1 MKFTRLAPFLTL
13 SLLSLGVLSVAPAV
27 QGADVSIYT
36 VKKGIQ
42 YAQTGSGIPVAGTNN
57 SYVFEAD
64 VFTFLPNEVTSAM
77 ALLPLPIGTNQAL
90 VEQPSQ
96 NQFQLRHK
104 YNTQTALDNHYP
116 DGNYVMGINA
126 IHDGVKTLSLLLSG
140 AAYPTSAPHLTDFP
154 TLQMVNA
161 NGYFQATWDPFAGG
175 TSSGFVQ
182 FRIEDLMG
190 NKIFETPDYAKPGAF
205 DGTAIAALLGPG
217 ILTAGQTN
225 NGTLTFQKN
234 VVVDSNSY
242 PGAVGVADY
251 YIRTSF
257 SVITTTSAAP
267 DVKSYE
273 VTKGRRFLQKDT
285 SAPSPDLGQEF
296 DFQASVQASSS
307 NLVSSASVLVP
318 VNKLQAL
325 PAQGDGVNFA
335 FSDATTTQIAL
346 DALFAN
352 GAYTFTIH
360 TVNDGTRSLTLP
372 LTGNAFPYPPPP
384 RIANFDATQS
394 VYANEDSVVA
404 WDAWPGG
411 NSADFIE
418 LRIEDFQNNKIFATP
433 ALGKVGALDGTATSA
448 VIKGGS
454 LVPGQSYNATLLF
467 KRIPALDTTNY
478 PAVLGLT
485 DYYGRTKF
493 TLTTAPADV
502 KSYSVLKGQ
511 QFIQSGSGAP
521 VASPAAPFVFETTV
535 STATSN
541 VVSNAA
547 VSTPPP
553 LPAVDTLTLQLDG
566 NYDFTGGFNSKS
578 ALDATD
584 PAGTYVV
591 GFNTAHDGLKNL
603 PVVLPPGDAYPVVP
617 HVNNAYNAQ
626 LISFDADFVLS
637 WDAFLGGT
645 SSDFVRVE
653 ITDLAGIFV
662 FKSKGIT
669 KNGALTG
676 LSNSVVIP
684 AYTLAPGAGYKATL
698 QFEKVLS
705 RDAASY
711 PGSLGV
717 AGYFTRTY
725 FGMATR
731 SLGAG
736 NPPSLASWQV
746 SSGGQFQFL
755 VSGIAGET
763 YRIDGSSNL
772 VQWIPLATNTA
783 GIIFIDPN
791 STKYPHFFYRA
802 VFLP

>member
-1 MKFTRLAPFLTL
+1 MKFRRFTPFLTL
-13 SLLSLGVLSVAPAV
+13 FLSSLAALSVTPAV
-27 QGADVSIYT
+27 EGADVSIYT

-42 YAQTGSGIPVAGTNN
+42 YAQTDSGPPVAGTNN

-64 VFTFLPNEVTSAM
+64 VFSFLPNEVTSAM
-77 ALLPLPIGTNQAL
+77 VLLPPPIGTNQAL
-90 VEQPSQ
+90 AEQPSQ

-104 YNTQTALDNHYP
+104 YNTQTALNTHYP
-116 DGNYVMGINA
+116 DGNYALGINA
-126 IHDGVKTLSLLLSG
+126 IHDGTKTLNLALTG
-140 AAYPTSAPHLTDFP
+140 AAYPNAPHLTDFP

-161 NGYFQATWDPFAGG
+161 NGYFQATWGPFAGG
-175 TSSGFVQ
+175 TSNDFVQ
-182 FRIEDLMG
+182 FRIEDLAG
-190 NKIFETPDYAKPGAF
+190 NKLFETPDYGKPGALN
-205 DGTAIAALLGPG
+205 GTALSTLVYAPG

-225 NGTLTFQKN
+225 NGTLTFQTN

-267 DVKSYE
+267 DVKLYE
-273 VTKGRRFLQKDT
+273 VTKGRRFVQNDT
-285 SAPSPDLGQEF
+285 NAPTPNKGQEF

-307 NLVSSASVLVP
+307 NLVASASALFP
-318 VNKLQAL
+318 GNKLQSL
-325 PAQGDGVNFA
+325 PSQGDGVNFA
-335 FSDATTTQIAL
+335 FSDASTTQIAL
-346 DALFAN
+346 DAFYAN

-360 TVNDGTRSLTLP
+360 TVDDGTRSLTLP
-372 LTGNAFPYPPPP
+372 LTGNAYPPPP
-384 RIANFDATQS
+384 HIANFDATQS
-394 VYANEDSVVA
+394 VYANEESTVA
-404 WDAWPGG
+404 WDPWPGG
-411 NSADFIE
+411 NSADFIQ
-418 LRIEDFQNNKIFATP
+418 LRIEDLQNNKIFATP
-433 ALGKVGALDGTATSA
+433 DLGKVNALDGTATSA
-448 VIKGGS
+448 VVKAGS

-478 PAVLGLT
+478 PAALGLA
-485 DYYGRTKF
+485 DYYGRTTF
-493 TLTTAPADV
+493 TINTAPADA

-511 QFIQSGSGAP
+511 QFIQSGSSAP
-521 VASPAAPFVFETTV
+521 IPSPTAPFVFETTV

-541 VVSNAA
+541 VVSNAE
-547 VSTPPP
+547 VSTP
-553 LPAVDTLTLQLDG
+553 LPAVDVLTLQLDG
-566 NYDFTGGFNSKS
+566 NYDFTGGASSKS
-578 ALDATD
+578 ALDGTY

-591 GFNTAHDGLKNL
+591 GFTTAHDGLQNL
-603 PVVLPPGDAYPVVP
+603 SVALPGDAYPVVP

-626 LISFDADFVLS
+626 LISFDADFLLS
-637 WDAFLGGT
+637 WDAFSSGT
-645 SSDFVRVE
+645 SNDFVRVE
-653 ITDLAGIFV
+653 ITDLAGNFV

-669 KNGALTG
+669 KSGALTG

-698 QFEKVLS
+698 QFENVLS
-705 RDAASY
+705 RDSISY

-755 VSGIAGET
+755 INGIAGET

-783 GIIFIDPN
+783 GIIFTDPN

>member
-1 MKFTRLAPFLTL
+1 MKFTRLTPFLTL
-13 SLLSLGVLSVAPAV
+13 SLLSLGVLRVAPAV

-64 VFTFLPNEVTSAM
+64 VFTFLPNEATSA
-77 ALLPLPIGTNQAL
+77 AVLLPPPIGTNQAL

-175 TSSGFVQ
+175 TSSDFVQ
-182 FRIEDLMG
+182 FRIEDLAG

-205 DGTAIAALLGPG
+205 DGTAIGALLGPG

-267 DVKSYE
+267 DVKLYE
-273 VTKGRRFLQKDT
+273 VTKGRRFVQTDT
-285 SAPSPDLGQEF
+285 NAPSPQAGQEF

-307 NLVSSASVLVP
+307 NLVSSASAVFPGNRLQTLVS
-318 VNKLQAL
+318 
-325 PAQGDGVNFA
+325 QGDGVNFS
-335 FSDATTTQIAL
+335 FPDATATQIAL
-346 DALFAN
+346 DALYAN
-352 GAYTFTIH
+352 GPYTFTIH
-360 TVNDGTRSLTLP
+360 TVNDGIRSLTLP
-372 LTGNAFPYPPPP
+372 LTGNAYPPPP

-411 NSADFIE
+411 NSSDFIQ
-418 LRIEDFQNNKIFATP
+418 LRIEDQQNNKIFATP
-433 ALGKVGALDGTATSA
+433 DLGKAGAIDGRTTSA
-448 VIKGGS
+448 VIKAGS

-478 PAVLGLT
+478 PAVLGLA

-493 TLTTAPADV
+493 TLTTAPADA

-521 VASPAAPFVFETTV
+521 VPAPTGPYVFETTV

-541 VVSNAA
+541 VVSSAS
-547 VSTPPP
+547 VSTP
-553 LPAVDTLTLQLDG
+553 LAAIDALTLQLDG
-566 NYDFTGGFNSKS
+566 NYDFTGGASSKS
-578 ALDATD
+578 ALDGTY

-591 GFNTAHDGLKNL
+591 SFNTAHDGLKNL
-603 PVVLPPGDAYPVVP
+603 PVVLPPGDAYPNAP
-617 HVNNAYNAQ
+617 RVNNAYNAQ
-626 LISFDADFVLS
+626 LISFDADFVLG
-637 WDAFLGGT
+637 WDAFVGGT
-645 SSDFVRVE
+645 SNDFVRVE
-653 ITDLAGIFV
+653 ITDLAGNFV

-669 KNGALTG
+669 KNGTLTG

-684 AYTLAPGAGYKATL
+684 AFTLAPGAGYKATL

-705 RDAASY
+705 RDPASY

-736 NPPSLASWQV
+736 NPPALTSWQV